1 MRILVLGA
9 GAIGGY
15 FGGRLVQAG
24 GDVTFL
30 VRERRAD
37 QLRERGIVVKSPHGD
52 FAVPARAVVRA
63 ADAGAVDLVLV
74 TCKSYDLDPAIES
87 IAPAVDTS
95 TCVLPLLNGVAHVDR
110 LAAAFGAARVA
121 AGACAIPATLA
132 ADGEILHLGTFHSI
146 VFGRLAATAAD
157 AQPKLE
163 ALRDLYAKTPVPV
176 EIASDMMTALWE
188 KFVGLATLAAMTC
201 LMRAPI
207 GDIASTDEGEA
218 LIAEAF
224 TACTRTAAAE
234 GHPPREAALQ
244 RFRAMLGDRASTLT
258 ASMLRDLE
266 AGGRTEGVHIV
277 GDMLRR
283 ARAAGID
290 PGPLRAAWCH
300 LQAAER
306 IRERALSGY
315 APAFVHSVTS

>member
-1 MRILVLGA
+1 VKILILGA

-15 FGGRLVQAG
+15 VGGRLQQSGA
-24 GDVTFL
+24 DVTFL
-30 VRERRAD
+30 VRPAR
-37 QLRERGIVVKSPHGD
+37 RERLERDGLVIKSTKGDITQKVKTVLNGSEGGPYDIVLLTPK
-52 FAVPARAVVRA
+52 A
-63 ADAGAVDLVLV
+63 
-74 TCKSYDLDPAIES
+74 YDLDSAIES
-87 IAPAVDTS
+87 IAPAVGAS
-95 TCVLPLLNGVAHVDR
+95 TCLLPLLNGVAHVDR

-132 ADGEILHLGTFHSI
+132 ADGEIVHLGTFHSI

-157 AQPKLE
+157 AEPKLE

-207 GDIASTDEGEA
+207 GDIVSTDDGEA
-218 LIAEAF
+218 LVAEAF
-224 TACTRTAAAE
+224 EACLGTAAAE
-234 GHPPREAALQ
+234 GHPPRDAAVQ
-244 RFRAMLGDRASTLT
+244 RFRAMLADRSSTLT

-266 AGGRTEGVHIV
+266 AGGRTEGAHIV

-283 ARAAGID
+283 ARAAAID
-290 PGPLRAAWCH
+290 PGPLAAAWCH
-300 LQAAER
+300 LCAAER
-306 IRERALSGY
+306 IRERALPG
-315 APAFVHSVTS
+315 

>member
-15 FGGRLVQAG
+15 FGARLVQAG

-30 VRERRAD
+30 VRERRAG
-37 QLRERGIVVKSPHGD
+37 QLRARGVVVRSPHGD
-52 FAVPARAVVRA
+52 FTVPARAVVRA
-63 ADAGAVDLVLV
+63 ADAGVADLVIV
-74 TCKSYDLDPAIES
+74 TCKSYDLESAIAA
-87 IAPAVDTS
+87 IAPAVGAS
-95 TCVLPLLNGVAHVDR
+95 TCVLPLLNGVAHVER
-110 LAAAFGAARVA
+110 
-121 AGACAIPATLA
+121 LA
-132 ADGEILHLGTFHSI
+132 ADGEIVQLGTFHSI

-157 AQPKLE
+157 AEPKLE

-176 EIASDMMTALWE
+176 ELAADMMTALWE

-201 LMRAPI
+201 LMRASV
-207 GDIASTDEGEA
+207 GDIASTDDGEA
-218 LIAEAF
+218 LMAETFAVS
-224 TACTRTAAAE
+224 TRTAEAE
-234 GHPPREAALQ
+234 GHPPRPEALQ
-244 RFRAMLGDRASTLT
+244 RFGAMLGDRTSTLT

-266 AGGRTEGVHIV
+266 AGGRTEGAHIV

-306 IRERALSGY
+306 IRERTAAAGAAPSG
-315 APAFVHSVTS
+315 AA